1 MLCFDTSKTANFRI
15 FSIIPIIKQSYK
27 TQPVQKIG
35 PCLVLIRHGP
45 VRYWFRWKCSFCFSH
60 FLKHEKVEIKFSLNL
75 EKNCKFILLTTCSS
89 TALCIFHDISQWVT
103 ITFYSLPKKVLKPF
117 PQFSTNCFLLFSS
130 HICRIQIITS
140 ALKVSKFQK
149 HIFLVSFEPKEERN
163 YFLISLD
170 P

>member
-1 MLCFDTSKTANFRI
+1 MF
-15 FSIIPIIKQSYK
+15 FS
-27 TQPVQKIG
+27 QK
-35 PCLVLIRHGP
+35 LT
-45 VRYWFRWKCSFCFSH
+45 
-60 FLKHEKVEIKFSLNL
+60 NL

-117 PQFSTNCFLLFSS
+117 TQFSTNCFLLFSS

-149 HIFLVSFEPKEERN
+149 QIFLFSFEPKDERN
-163 YFLISLD
+163 YFLISALASKNGLNKKMKALYFID
-170 P
+170 IRGYLT